1 MTRMIKDTLVI
12 FVITL
17 IAGALLGYVN
27 ELTKEPIAEYEAQKK
42 TRACSEVF
50 YKENEE
56 GELVPTGEFLFELMD
71 LDTVEELN
79 SVVQKETDGAVM
91 IDEVYRAYTL
101 PAKLEEDAVAE
112 AYDSAAGLELSEDGL
127 YGYVFGVTTKEG
139 YNGAISLYVG
149 ITADGRLKGV
159 SLLKI
164 GETPGLGMNAESQL
178 LPQFR
183 DVDADTFVVVKTG
196 AQMPGEVDA
205 ISGATITSDAI
216 TGGVNAV
223 YECFLLMQEGGEE
236 S

>member
-42 TRACSEVF
+42 TLACSEVF
-50 YKENEE
+50 YEENEE
-56 GELVPTGEFLFELMD
+56 GELVPVGEFFFAPMD
-71 LDTVEELN
+71 LDAVEAFN
-79 SVVQKETDGAVM
+79 GVVQDKTDGAVF
-91 IDEVYRAYTL
+91 IDEVYCAYTL
-101 PAKLEEDAVAE
+101 PAKLEEDADAE
-112 AYDSAAGLELSEDGL
+112 VYDSAADLELSDDSL

-164 GETPGLGMNAESQL
+164 GETPGLGMNAEKVL

-183 DVDADTFVVVKTG
+183 DVEADTFVVVKTG
-196 AQMPGEVDA
+196 AQMPNEVDA

-216 TGGVNAV
+216 TGGVNAA
-223 YECFLLMQEGGEE
+223 YECFVIMQEGGEE